1 MVLHSGEFQS
11 SLQALMQFCQ
21 HQHCRLALSAGH
33 PQDPLRFCE
42 LGWQEGPAQKGS
54 RKGCGVRRRFY
65 NNIASNCADP
75 SRADYYPQ
83 WCDDFQALCKRFRN
97 STGAAKAAIREEGT
111 TFLGAP
117 MDVPCQTWNGAPP
130 SILEPR

>member
-1 MVLHSGEFQS
+1 MT
-11 SLQALMQFCQ
+11 C
-21 HQHCRLALSAGH
+21 
-33 PQDPLRFCE
+33 
-42 LGWQEGPAQKGS
+42 
-54 RKGCGVRRRFY
+54 RFY

-97 STGAAKAAIREEGT
+97 ATGAAQAAIREEGT

-117 MDVPCQTWNGAPP
+117 VDVPCQTWNGAPT
-130 SILEPR
+130 